1 MVSLFLVFSE
11 NWGKLIMQHIL
22 ITGGSGLVG
31 TSVTKNLEAKGK
43 KVAWLSR
50 NPKKYSQKS
59 FYWDPKKGKIDEEA
73 IEWADAIIHLA
84 GAGVAEKRWTEDRKK
99 VILDSRL
106 NSSEL
111 LFNTI
116 KKAKEKPQAIVCSS
130 AIGFYGFDTGDR
142 LIFEGDPPGNDFLAD
157 VVRKWEA
164 ATDKFQELNIRTVT
178 FRIGIVLAKEGGAL
192 KEMLKPPVAAPLGSG
207 EQYLSWIF
215 IDDLARMIEYALE
228 NHGLSGIYNAVG
240 PVPVSNRVLTQR
252 AAEYKG
258 KPFVNIGVPS
268 FALKLGL
275 GEMANMVLGGNRV
288 SNEKIEGTGFKFE
301 YGDLNL
307 ALGEIFS

>member
-1 MVSLFLVFSE
+1 
-11 NWGKLIMQHIL
+11 MQHIL

-31 TSVTKNLEAKGK
+31 ASITKRLEANGK

-50 NPKKYSQKS
+50 NPDKYSQKS
-59 FYWDPKKGKIDEEA
+59 FFWDPKKGEIEDEA
-73 IEWADAIIHLA
+73 VEWADAVIHLA
-84 GAGVAEKRWTEDRKK
+84 GAGVADKRWTEKRKK
-99 VILDSRL
+99 VILNSRI

-111 LFNTI
+111 LYKAL
-116 KKAKEKPQAIVCSS
+116 KKAKKKPQAVVCSS
-130 AIGFYGFDTGDR
+130 AVGFYGFDTGEK
-142 LIFEGDPPGNDFLAD
+142 LVFEGDPAGDDFLAD
-157 VVRKWEA
+157 VVQKWEK
-164 ATDKFQELNIRTVT
+164 ATEKFQELDIRTVT

-207 EQYLSWIF
+207 LQYLSWIF
-215 IDDLARMIEYALE
+215 IEDLSRMIEYALE
-228 NHGLSGIYNAVG
+228 NHGVSGIYNAVG
-240 PVPVSNRVLTQR
+240 PVPVTNKVLTQR

-301 YGDLNL
+301 YGDLNQ
-307 ALGEIFS
+307 ALKKIFN

>member
-1 MVSLFLVFSE
+1 
-11 NWGKLIMQHIL
+11 MQNIL

-31 TSVTKNLEAKGK
+31 TSVTKTLEAEGK

-50 NPKKYSQKS
+50 SPKKYDQKA
-59 FYWDPKKGKIDEEA
+59 FFWDPKKGELDEKGID
-73 IEWADAIIHLA
+73 WADAIIHLA
-84 GAGVAEKRWTEDRKK
+84 GAGVAEKKWTDQRKK
-99 VILDSRL
+99 VILNSRL
-106 NSSEL
+106 KSSNL
-111 LFNTI
+111 LYEAL
-116 KKAKEKPQAIVCSS
+116 KKSKNKPKAMVCSS
-130 AIGFYGFDTGDR
+130 AVGYYGFDTGET
-142 LIFEGDPPGNDFLAD
+142 LVFEGDPAGNDFLAD
-157 VVRKWEA
+157 VVKQWEN
-164 ATDKFQELNIRTVT
+164 ATEKFQDLEIRTVI

-207 EQYLSWIF
+207 QQYLSWIF
-215 IDDLARMIEYALE
+215 IEDLSAMFAYALE

-240 PVPVSNRVLTQR
+240 PVPVTNKILTQR

-275 GEMANMVLGGNRV
+275 GEMANMILGGNRV

-307 ALGEIFS
+307 ALKKIFS

>member
-1 MVSLFLVFSE
+1 
-11 NWGKLIMQHIL
+11 MQHIL

-31 TSVTKNLEAKGK
+31 ASITKRLEAIGK

-50 NPKKYSQKS
+50 NPDEHSQKS
-59 FYWDPKKGKIDEEA
+59 FFWDPKKGDIEEDA
-73 IEWADAIIHLA
+73 IEWADAVIHLA
-84 GAGVAEKRWTEDRKK
+84 GAGVADKRWTEERKK
-99 VILDSRL
+99 VILDSRID
-106 NSSEL
+106 SSDL
-111 LFNTI
+111 LYKAL
-116 KKAKEKPQAIVCSS
+116 KKAKKKPQAIVCSS
-130 AIGFYGFDTGDR
+130 AVGYYGFDTGEK
-142 LIFEGDPPGNDFLAD
+142 LVFEGDPAGDDFLAD
-157 VVRKWEA
+157 VVKKWEK

-207 EQYLSWIF
+207 HQYLSWIF
-215 IDDLARMIEYALE
+215 IEDLSRMIEYALE
-228 NHGLSGIYNAVG
+228 NHGVSGIYNAVG
-240 PVPVSNRVLTQR
+240 PVPVTNKVLTQR

-301 YGDLNL
+301 YGDLNQ
-307 ALGEIFS
+307 ALKKIFN

>member
-1 MVSLFLVFSE
+1 
-11 NWGKLIMQHIL
+11 MQHIL

-31 TSVTKNLEAKGK
+31 ASITKRLEAIGK

-50 NPKKYSQKS
+50 NPDKHSQKC
-59 FYWDPKKGKIDEEA
+59 FFWDPKNGDIDEDA
-73 IEWADAIIHLA
+73 VEWADAIIHLA
-84 GAGVAEKRWTEDRKK
+84 GAGVADKKWTDERKK
-99 VILDSRL
+99 VILDSRID
-106 NSSEL
+106 STEL
-111 LFNTI
+111 LYKTLE
-116 KKAKEKPQAIVCSS
+116 KAEKKPQAIVCSS
-130 AIGFYGFDTGDR
+130 AVGYYGFYTGEK
-142 LIFEGDPPGNDFLAD
+142 LVFEGDPAGDDFLAT
-157 VVRKWEA
+157 VVKKWEK

-207 EQYLSWIF
+207 QQYLSWIF
-215 IDDLARMIEYALE
+215 IEDLSRMIEYAFE
-228 NHGLSGIYNAVG
+228 NHGVSGIYNAVG
-240 PVPVSNRVLTQR
+240 PVPVTNKVLTQR

-288 SNEKIEGTGFKFE
+288 SNEKIEGTGFKYE
-301 YGDLNL
+301 YGDLNQ
-307 ALGEIFS
+307 ALKKIFK